1 MSELRKLFT
10 YNATF
15 DALAAA
21 TTVTD
26 TFTIQAD
33 SDFDLQKMTYFAD
46 IAVAIQTDSSR
57 VIPLVDVLIVDTGTG
72 EQLMDEA
79 VPVSSL
85 FGTGALPF
93 ILPRAR
99 RFAARSAVSV
109 TAINRT
115 AGTTYNLQLSF
126 IGEKIYTMP
135 DQVARR

>member
-1 MSELRKLFT
+1 MELRKLFT

-33 SDFDLQKMTYFAD
+33 SDFDLQKLSYFAD
-46 IAVAIQTDSSR
+46 IAIADQTDSTR
-57 VIPLVDVLIVDTGTG
+57 LIPMVDIVIVDTGTG

-79 VPVSSL
+79 VPVASL
-85 FGTGALPF
+85 FGYGALPF

-109 TAINRT
+109 TAINRS
-115 AGTTYNLQLSF
+115 AASVYNLQLSF

-135 DQVARR
+135 DQIARR